1 MRIQADSA
9 ILSVLQTVPLFTQ
22 LGQGDLND
30 LAQAA
35 SMSELTDGESLFE
48 EGEAALD
55 IMFVMS
61 GSIRLTC
68 DMGDGPDIVVGYV
81 KAGDILGEMAVIDPA
96 PRSASAR
103 AAEPSVVLHV
113 PSEAFNEFLAQ
124 GHPVA
129 QALLGGIRT
138 MMTQRIRI
146 LNERIAALFLI
157 DAETGPDDEDQ
168 SMVIR
173 LREIWATM
181 RSGG

>member
-1 MRIQADSA
+1 M
-9 ILSVLQTVPLFTQ
+9 LEE
-22 LGQGDLND
+22 GDLID
-30 LAQAA
+30 LARAA
-35 SMSELTDGESLFE
+35 SMSELA
-48 EGEAALD
+48 EGEPLFKEGDAAVE
-55 IMFVMS
+55 IMFVMT

-68 DMGDGPDIVVGYV
+68 DMGKGPDIVVGYV
-81 KAGDILGEMAVIDPA
+81 ESGDILGEMAVIDPA

-113 PSEAFNEFLAQ
+113 PSKAFNEFLAE

-129 QALLGGIRT
+129 QTLLDGIRT

-146 LNERIAALFLI
+146 LNDRISALFLI
-157 DAETGPDDEDQ
+157 DADAEADAESEDQ
-168 SMVIR
+168 SMVVR